1 MPEESNA
8 QPSSTAA
15 PRSSGMKV
23 LILVLVLGLAA
34 VTGYSLRQHRNAAD
48 LAAQNQAVATVLQQ
62 TQQQVQALNAK
73 IDAMSAP
80 PAPAPAPVAR
90 PAAVAKAHPAAHRV
104 VRRRDDPR
112 WKKVQEQLD
121 AQNKRIDDTQS
132 ALQGTKTELSGSIA
146 RTHDELVVLQRKG
159 ERNYYEFDI
168 DKSKQFHTQGPVG
181 IRLKKANVKHQ
192 YADMELYVDD
202 AKLTQKHV
210 NLLQPVVFY
219 ASDSG
224 MPVEIVVNKI
234 TKNHIHGYLSE
245 PKYKKSELTAMENAA
260 QSGNGTEA
268 NTAPRQKL
276 TVPR

>member
-1 MPEESNA
+1 MPEELNT
-8 QPSSTAA
+8 QPSSTTA
-15 PRSSGMKV
+15 RLSGGMKA
-23 LILVLVLGLAA
+23 LILVLVLGLAG
-34 VTGYSLRQHRNAAD
+34 VSGYSYWQHGKTAT
-48 LAAQNQAVATVLQQ
+48 LASQNQAVAAVLQQ

-73 IDAMSAP
+73 LDAISSR
-80 PAPAPAPVAR
+80 PAPEPAPVVAR
-90 PAAVAKAHPAAHRV
+90 VSKPHVAAHRV
-104 VRRRDDPR
+104 VRRREDPR

-121 AQNKRIDDTQS
+121 AQNKRIDDTQA
-132 ALQGTKTELSGSIA
+132 ALEGTKTELSGSIA

-159 ERNYYEFDI
+159 ERNYFEFDI
-168 DKSKQFHTQGPVG
+168 NKSKQFHSNGPVA

-224 MPVEIVVNKI
+224 VPVEIVVNKI
-234 TKNHIHGYLSE
+234 SKNHIHGYVSE

-260 QSGNGTEA
+260 QSGNGSEA

-276 TVPR
+276 AVPR

>member
-1 MPEESNA
+1 MPEELNT
-8 QPSSTAA
+8 QPSSTTA
-15 PRSSGMKV
+15 RLSGGMKA
-23 LILVLVLGLAA
+23 LILVLVLGLAGIS
-34 VTGYSLRQHRNAAD
+34 GYSYWQHGKTAT
-48 LAAQNQAVATVLQQ
+48 LASQNQAVAAVLQQ

-73 IDAMSAP
+73 LDAIGSR
-80 PAPAPAPVAR
+80 PAPEPPPVVAR
-90 PAAVAKAHPAAHRV
+90 VSKPHVAAHRV
-104 VRRRDDPR
+104 VRRREDPR

-121 AQNKRIDDTQS
+121 AQNKRIDDTQA
-132 ALQGTKTELSGSIA
+132 ALEGTKSELSGSIA

-159 ERNYYEFDI
+159 ERNYFEFDI
-168 DKSKQFHTQGPVG
+168 NKSKQFHSNGPVA

-224 MPVEIVVNKI
+224 VPVEIVVNKI
-234 TKNHIHGYLSE
+234 SKNHIHGYVSE
-245 PKYKKSELTAMENAA
+245 PKYKKSDLTAMESSA
-260 QSGNGTEA
+260 QSGNGTDT

-276 TVPR
+276 PVPR